1 MVIRVSVD
9 PSKEDHASRGHD
21 LIGEVEIPNVS
32 GRRGIAPF
40 QGVQV
45 DRRTIK
51 RRELQTDCKGASL
64 NRRPARTPASTTVPG
79 VAVSTLCSGTSGLG
93 RGGARKRYSS
103 SSFTNVSPPVAYPGP
118 LTGLPPGRRSKV
130 GC

>member
-40 QGVQV
+40 QSVQV
-45 DRRTIK
+45 DRRIIK
-51 RRELQTDCKGASL
+51 RRELQTRLQGRQPEQEAGED
-64 NRRPARTPASTTVPG
+64 ARLDDG
-79 VAVSTLCSGTSGLG
+79 SGRSRT
-93 RGGARKRYSS
+93 
-103 SSFTNVSPPVAYPGP
+103 GP
-118 LTGLPPGRRSKV
+118 LLRLPS
-130 GC
+130 C